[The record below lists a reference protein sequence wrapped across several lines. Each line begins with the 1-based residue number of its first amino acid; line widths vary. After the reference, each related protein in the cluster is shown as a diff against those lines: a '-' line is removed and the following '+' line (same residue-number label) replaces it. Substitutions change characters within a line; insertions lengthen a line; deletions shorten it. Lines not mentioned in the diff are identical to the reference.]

1 LKIEVKR
8 KKAKCPKCGEFV
20 KMTYNGNIDQY
31 EFSCCEKTYT
41 VYKKI
46 TKINK
51 RTYKRKEK

>member
-1 LKIEVKR
+1 MKIEVKR

-41 VYKKI
+41 LYKKI
-46 TKINK
+46 TKIDK
-51 RTYKRKEK
+51 RRRKEK